1 VKEKSGLLEGDY
13 PDGRR
18 LALFHDMREVESRKA
33 DLQRVV
39 RGWLATLDKS
49 QAERASRTRART

>member
-1 VKEKSGLLEGDY
+1 MKDKAGLLEGDY

-33 DLQRVV
+33 ILQRLVKQ
-39 RGWLATLDKS
+39 WLVTLDKG
-49 QAERASRTRART
+49 